1 LNIHSVVPPGN
12 DSDKRDSILA
22 AALELFVERGFHGTS
37 VPSVA
42 ERAKV
47 AAGTIY
53 HYFESKE
60 ALVNAL
66 FRYWKQAMVADM
78 LRGFPFDGSPR
89 EQFRG
94 VWAKMADFAI
104 AHPKAFAFIELHQ
117 HGTYLDETS
126 KAIEHSTVDFGV
138 QMVIRAQQA
147 QALKPLAPALLMEF
161 AIGAFHG
168 VFRGAMNGSLP
179 LTKETFMLA
188 EQCGWEAVRA

>member
-1 LNIHSVVPPGN
+1 MNIHSVVPAAN
-12 DSDKRDSILA
+12 DSDKREDILS
-22 AALELFVERGFHGTS
+22 AALDLFVERGFHGTS

-66 FRYWKQAMVADM
+66 FQRWKQQMAADM
-78 LRGFPFDGSPR
+78 LRGFPFDGAPR

-94 VWAKMADFAI
+94 VWSKMADFAI
-104 AHPKAFAFIELHQ
+104 AYPKAFAFIELHQ
-117 HGTYLDETS
+117 HGGYLDASS

-138 QMVIRAQQA
+138 QMVIRAQEQ

-161 AIGAFHG
+161 AIGAFRG
-168 VFRGAMNGSLP
+168 VFRGTMNGSLP
-179 LTKETFMLA
+179 LTRESFMQA
-188 EQCGWEAVRA
+188 EQLGWEALRA